1 MKKRMILTMLNIR
14 FNSGDAKIAEILID
28 EGAEIRY
35 RNNDGQ
41 TARDLANVY
50 GKVNNKIVF
59 YLIFTEND

>member
-1 MKKRMILTMLNIR
+1 MLNIR

-28 EGAEIRY
+28 EGADIRY

-50 GKVNNKIVF
+50 GKVHNKIVF
-59 YLIFTEND
+59 YLNFTEND